1 MTNAWDRWFWLW
13 DVYFTITFGFTL
25 FLVVTTADTA
35 TALRVTS
42 ALALCGIA
50 ITYLAGGRRLVGPD
64 GADDSKVAFA
74 VLVALL
80 FIVAMFTCT
89 SASFI
94 LFAVCPLMYMSLSAR
109 VASVITTV
117 GIVLVPV
124 TVIVRFGFGEPSLGS
139 LLPITALLVVF
150 GLLVGRWTS
159 RIIEQSRERAELI
172 EKLEASQAEVARL
185 SHEAGTSA
193 ERERL
198 AREIHDTLAQGFT
211 SIVALTQAIESELDT
226 DVTAARRHLD
236 LAARTAR
243 ENLTEARA
251 MVAALTPS
259 ALTAGSLED
268 AVRRQAERLGEESPI
283 TVSFDVDGPLP
294 VLGTAAEVVVLRA
307 TQEAL
312 TNVRKHAAAS
322 RVRVRLSVVEGSV
335 RLSVADDGTG
345 FDPESPVEGFG
356 LRGMRARAEQVG
368 GTVKVHSGQTEGT
381 TVELEVPA

>member
-1 MTNAWDRWFWLW
+1 MRNAWERWYWLW
-13 DVYFTITFGFTL
+13 DVYFAITFGITL
-25 FLVVTTADTA
+25 FLVVTAGGTA
-35 TALRVTS
+35 TALKVTS

-50 ITYLAGGRRLVGPD
+50 ITYLATGRRLIGPSDVG
-64 GADDSKVAFA
+64 DSAVTFA
-74 VLVALL
+74 ALVAML
-80 FIVAMFTCT
+80 FLVAVFTCT
-89 SASFI
+89 SASFV
-94 LFAVCPLMYMSLSAR
+94 LFAVCPLMYMSLSTW

-117 GIVLVPV
+117 GVVLVPV
-124 TVIVRFGFGEPSLGS
+124 SVVVRFGFDEPSLS
-139 LLPITALLVVF
+139 TLLPITAMLVVF

-226 DVTAARRHLD
+226 DVVAARRHLD

-268 AVRRQAERLGEESPI
+268 AVRRQTERLGEESPA
-283 TVSFDVDGPLP
+283 TVSFEVDGPLP
-294 VLGTAAEVVVLRA
+294 VLATAAEVVLLRA

-312 TNVRKHAAAS
+312 TNVRKHAEAS
-322 RVRVRLSVVEGSV
+322 RVQVRLSVVEDSV
-335 RLSVADDGTG
+335 RLSVTDDGVG
-345 FDPESPVEGFG
+345 FDPESPAEGFG

-368 GTVKVHSGQTEGT
+368 GTVKVHSGRTEGT